1 MPSIKKTELEEL
13 KRKAEECDGW
23 YDSWQKMVKKY
34 LEYDG
39 DVESWKVRTW
49 TAEQEIHDLKEQFER
64 NETQVQQV
72 MDHFQNTALALLIA
86 NSKQFEEVRKL
97 QETNTINCERIEQL
111 DVQLAGVSVAALG
124 GTKEPAT
131 PDQWGWSR
139 AYQDTLDLRIKYEYL
154 LKQYSDLLA
163 QRVSEAVAEPVHQ
176 VNEPVF
182 KFITT
187 GTTKDNTVVWD
198 SGTFY
203 STPAPD
209 LKSPEFIESQT
220 KRVNPLKKH
229 FSRIAVSLLL
239 LAVLG
244 LGFISYRQNQVIQY
258 QRHVLV
264 EAAQYILQEC
274 PPLPSTDKAE
284 Q

>member
-139 AYQDTLDLRIKYEYL
+139 AYQDTLDLRIKYEDL
-154 LKQYSDLLA
+154 LKRYSNLLG
-163 QRVSEAVAEPVHQ
+163 QRVSEVVAEPVHN
-176 VNEPVF
+176 VNELT
-182 KFITT
+182 KSTT
-187 GTTKDNTVVWD
+187 NGVGRWD

-203 STPAPD
+203 STQKPRRLTDEEYAAFN
-209 LKSPEFIESQT
+209 LSQKPNFM
-220 KRVNPLKKH
+220 KRH
-229 FSRIAVSLLL
+229 FSRIAISLLL
-239 LAVLG
+239 LAVIGFG
-244 LGFISYRQNQVIQY
+244 LVSYRQNQVIQY
-258 QRHVLV
+258 QRHIIV